1 MNQEK
6 SQEKKREIYDKGM
19 SINLRN
25 IRVKRKKSVEN
36 RIWDLNRTGQL
47 ETVRTSTKDWRRLK
61 LRSLE

>member
-36 RIWDLNRTGQL
+36 RIWDLNRTG
-47 ETVRTSTKDWRRLK
+47 
-61 LRSLE
+61 